1 MNDVFFLGWFLCRL
15 SLSFNIDNVCN
26 CLVFEQWMVSKYA
39 ILNFFSCLLS
49 MIMTCLWQWFFWFFS
64 SRYLF
69 GNETTIS
76 DMKGISKKCIWAKWA
91 QAASPEIQ
99 TLFANSGRFTHKRI
113 QRIELATLP
122 HLTSPHPSPTAQP
135 TKPNQWEL
143 GTRKHYKTPCQPRC
157 WHLISCLCLC
167 LPPRLVSL
175 HPTSTRRPHPS
186 AWLWK
191 RCLWIWKW
199 ENVRNFRN
207 PSSLTLSLLP
217 PHPQSTPYRQM

>member
-1 MNDVFFLGWFLCRL
+1 MGTSCFTWN
-15 SLSFNIDNVCN
+15 SNSVC
-26 CLVFEQWMVSKYA
+26 Q
-39 ILNFFSCLLS
+39 
-49 MIMTCLWQWFFWFFS
+49 FWPIHTQTHS
-64 SRYLF
+64 E
-69 GNETTIS
+69 N
-76 DMKGISKKCIWAKWA
+76 WAGHL
-91 QAASPEIQ
+91 AS
-99 TLFANSGRFTHKRI
+99 
-113 QRIELATLP
+113 P

-217 PHPQSTPYRQM
+217 PTPNQPLTVRCKPPLPY